1 MSVGM
6 ILILILIATYKKT
19 SHLIPPES
27 VFVEACKA
35 VDHNR
40 NRQGEDEHLKTIRI
54 FKI

>member
-6 ILILILIATYKKT
+6 ILILIFIATFKKT

-35 VDHNR
+35 VNHNR
-40 NRQGEDEHLKTIRI
+40 NWQSQDEHLMTIRI